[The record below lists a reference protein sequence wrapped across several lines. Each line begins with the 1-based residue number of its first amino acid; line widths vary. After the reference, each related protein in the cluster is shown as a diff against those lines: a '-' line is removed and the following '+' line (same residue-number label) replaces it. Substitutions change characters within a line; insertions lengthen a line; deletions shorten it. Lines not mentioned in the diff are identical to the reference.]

1 MAFIMSREIG
11 KAINTACSWLWLGVR
26 KKVVPLGRQPGIKNR
41 TQWDQTFYPR
51 SNPKSIP
58 HPILSY
64 LYANTIK
71 FIYYLYIEL
80 VEQAVKSGY
89 KR

>member
-1 MAFIMSREIG
+1 MEA
-11 KAINTACSWLWLGVR
+11 AVN
-26 KKVVPLGRQPGIKNR
+26 
-41 TQWDQTFYPR
+41 PR

-80 VEQAVKSGY
+80 VEQAAISGY

>member
-1 MAFIMSREIG
+1 M
-11 KAINTACSWLWLGVR
+11 
-26 KKVVPLGRQPGIKNR
+26 PG
-41 TQWDQTFYPR
+41 DQDFYPLN
-51 SNPKSIP
+51 NPKSIP

-80 VEQAVKSGY
+80 VEQVVMTGHNRY
-89 KR
+89 R